1 MVNIRDYDKL
11 YLYEMGVSCEF
22 RLDLKRW
29 EDLGEN
35 EKPSILSN
43 TMFKTMLYNT
53 KRLKYSAKLIS
64 YFIDVSYLEL
74 LSSMKLVKNE
84 LDKDYNDSKEER
96 SDFVAEVGDT
106 KINIE
111 INNND
116 SIETMERNM
125 EYAHR
130 LYAERVKIGESYKG
144 KYNQVIQLNINNFA
158 FKGNDK
164 IIDIY
169 SFQNDCGIVLN
180 KKIIIIEIFVPN
192 LRKKCYNLGKES
204 LSEAEKYI
212 LALVEQDKDFSIDIG
227 GDIDIMIEYVDDAGN
242 VTMGTNFGEAYDKEW
257 ALKDQGRREG
267 RMEGEN
273 NKTKELALKMLK
285 ENIDISTISRIT
297 GLEIEVLKNM
307 E

>member
-1 MVNIRDYDKL
+1 MVNIRDYNKL
-11 YLYEMGVSCEF
+11 YLYEMGVSNEF
-22 RLDLKRW
+22 RLYLKKW

-64 YFIDVSYLEL
+64 YFIDVTYEEL

-84 LDKDYNDSKEER
+84 LDKYYNDSKEER

-130 LYAERVKIGESYKG
+130 LYAERVKIGESYKD
-144 KYNQVIQLNINNFA
+144 KYNQVIQLNLNNFA
-158 FKGNDK
+158 FKENDK

-212 LALVEQDKDFSIDIG
+212 LALVEQDKEFSIDIG

-242 VTMGTNFGEAYDKEW
+242 VTMGTNFGESYDKEW

-267 RMEGEN
+267 KIEE
-273 NKTKELALKMLK
+273 KKELALKLHELK
-285 ENIDISTISRIT
+285 VDNNIIIQAT
-297 GLEIEVLKNM
+297 GLSIEELKNM
-307 E
+307 VKSR